1 MKVDIKIE
9 GIKELMAK
17 LDPNKVRLAA
27 NSALNKVATQGKNEA
42 SRQIRTE
49 YNIKASDVNKN
60 MKLTTRARG
69 NQMEAE
75 ITGTKRGM
83 ALSYFGAKQIGVI
96 ANKMGFRYTKR
107 AQKGKLLRY
116 GGQSMHG
123 GAVSVEVR
131 KGARKAL
138 GGDPKP
144 FVTKFKSGHVAVVQ
158 REGKTRTPIKQ
169 LLGPGI
175 ALLFGSKK
183 IMDATKRL
191 INKKFNE
198 IFKHELE
205 YRLKK

>member
-27 NSALNKVATQGKNEA
+27 NSALNKTADQAKTEA
-42 SRQIRTE
+42 SKQIRTE

-60 MKLTTRARG
+60 MRVTSRARG

-83 ALSYFGAKQIGVI
+83 ALSYFGAKQTGVI
-96 ANKMGFRYTKR
+96 ANKKTFRMTRR
-107 AQKGKLLRY
+107 AV
-116 GGQSMHG
+116 GGRG

-131 KGARKAL
+131 KGGRKTVST
-138 GGDPKP
+138 DPSA
-144 FVTKFKSGHVAVVQ
+144 FITRFKSGHLAVVQ
-158 REGKTRTPIKQ
+158 REGKSRFPIKQ
-169 LLGPGI
+169 LMGPGI

-191 INKKFNE
+191 INRKFNE